1 MISGE
6 TSARRPPDG
15 VALIARTHWLTGT
28 VILSC
33 VAVLYLMLH
42 NSKVFAVSP
51 QAYVYTLGL
60 GFLYAATG
68 FMVWI
73 GAPMGRF
80 LSYVCSLIYLTRPQ
94 LGLPIWRIM
103 SSPEFKDHFTR
114 SPRASRP
121 DPE

>member
-6 TSARRPPDG
+6 TSTRRPPDG
-15 VALIARTHWLTGT
+15 VAHVARTHWLASTA
-28 VILSC
+28 ILSS
-33 VAVLYLMLH
+33 VVVFYLVLRS
-42 NSKVFAVSP
+42 SKVFAVSP
-51 QAYVYTLGL
+51 EAYLYTLGL

-73 GAPMGRF
+73 GAPLGRF

-103 SSPEFKDHFTR
+103 SSPEYKSHFK
-114 SPRASRP
+114 RP
-121 DPE
+121 PQPSQPE